1 MEFVQIGQYIAAFA
15 LVVGLIGLTAL
26 AMRKFGNPGMRR
38 RPRSEARLEI
48 VESLPIDARSRL
60 ILIRRD
66 DVEHLLV
73 KSGDSVRVVEREIF
87 EEEYIV
93 EEFLD
98 EDEYDEDEGD
108 TEPRLNL
115 GGKKEQPEHAA

>member
-15 LVVGLIGLTAL
+15 LVVGLIGLMAL

-73 KSGDSVRVVEREIF
+73 KSGDRVEVVESDIF
-87 EEEYIV
+87 EEEYII
-93 EEFLD
+93 EDYLD
-98 EDEYDEDEGD
+98 EDDFEDDADD

-115 GGKKEQPEHAA
+115 GSKKEQPEHAA

>member
-15 LVVGLIGLTAL
+15 LVVGLIGLMAL

-48 VESLPIDARSRL
+48 IESLPIDARSRL

-73 KSGDSVRVVEREIF
+73 KSGDRVEVVESDIF
-87 EEEYIV
+87 EEEYII
-93 EEFLD
+93 EDYLD
-98 EDEYDEDEGD
+98 EDDYEDD
-108 TEPRLNL
+108 ADDKEPRLNL
-115 GGKKEQPEHAA
+115 GSKKEQPEHAA